1 MLGIKRSGTR
11 GKLLLEKRERFPL
24 KIIHEPS
31 RTEMGCHFETDP
43 A

>member
-24 KIIHEPS
+24 KTIHEVPFRDGS
-31 RTEMGCHFETDP
+31 RLKFFR
-43 A
+43 